1 MKKRVISLLCVLCL
15 LFSSCKMLGLDSQKG
30 KKEDKKQTEVSEDK
44 EKKDDN
50 DEKTGEK
57 TKKLKKETKKTDK
70 KYIQEISLDNIINKG
85 IYEGF
90 TEKQEK
96 MLRQNGFVVMEPN
109 FDSFVSLK
117 MHQPYEHMEYHD
129 HSMMITTDAVLHLW
143 HVFYSESM
151 KAMELS
157 KYLPNLKELSLE
169 MEKKAIVA
177 YINGPDALDSAYANV
192 IAFFHVANTL
202 LRDESE
208 RAVWYETE
216 LDEEISGDALEIAEK
231 ELELI
236 RSETPKD
243 SVLFNRSI
251 DYSQFKVRGHY
262 TTGPDLSRYFQAMM
276 WYGFTGFDLKKQP
289 DEALIISELL
299 LQDDALMK
307 LWNKN
312 YELTSL
318 YSGESDDITILE
330 MKKAMGKE
338 LQDGVAEQL
347 INEKSRKKL
356 LKLFDKLPQP
366 RIVANLSEE
375 NASHA
380 VEKAFKFMGQR
391 FSVDAYIMQNLMEPY
406 KRPMPT
412 SFDVFTAM
420 GSETAEKVLRENYNT
435 NQNWPEYDEI
445 LENMTEEYK
454 EGKLTDGDNFYNGW
468 IRAIDATLNSI
479 PEGKQIPYFMSTEA
493 YEYKK
498 LNSALGS
505 FAELKHDNILYS
517 KQAMAE
523 MGGPEGNNTL
533 HYLEPNEDLYQELL
547 TLTTHAE
554 KMLKKEKLDE
564 EMIVPLSRIKEIL
577 LRFVEISRKELNGEN
592 ISKEDLHELNYFGGL
607 VEYVATHYLY
617 MLASQG
623 YEIESPKTTALIA
636 DIATVLP
643 TENSEGGYLE
653 VATGYPYTIYV
664 LCHVN
669 GVDFLASGVV
679 YSAFEF
685 MSLERFTDEE
695 WQAAIGLGE
704 EKDGE
709 YSFPKVNAENYD
721 AIRDLHMQYYD
732 QYASTEKN
740 NISIGEVEI
749 NWPALKN

>member
-169 MEKKAIVA
+169 MEKKAIDA

-338 LQDGVAEQL
+338 LQDGVTEQL

-356 LKLFDKLPQP
+356 LKLFEKLPEP

-380 VEKAFKFMGQR
+380 IEKAFKFMGQR

>member
-30 KKEDKKQTEVSEDK
+30 KQEDKKQTEISENK

-169 MEKKAIVA
+169 MEKKAIDA
-177 YINGPDALDSAYANV
+177 YINDPDVLDSAYANV

-338 LQDGVAEQL
+338 LQDGVTEQL

-356 LKLFDKLPQP
+356 LKLFEKLPEP